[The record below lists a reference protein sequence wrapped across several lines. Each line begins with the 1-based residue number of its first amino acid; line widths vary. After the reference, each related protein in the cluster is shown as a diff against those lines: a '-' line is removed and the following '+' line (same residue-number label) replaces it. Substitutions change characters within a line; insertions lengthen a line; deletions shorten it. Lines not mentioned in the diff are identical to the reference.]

1 MVEARLE
8 GGGAEPL
15 VPHVEAAAVRMRDMI
30 IAHDTIL
37 GDKYRLVRQL
47 DEGAM
52 GSVWMAEHVSLRSPV
67 AIKLI
72 AREMAETDDGVQRF
86 FREARTAAALRNP
99 HVVQILDYGVEQSVP
114 YIVMELL
121 EGEPLSER
129 LKRLGRLSLRETEY
143 VLRHVSR
150 ALGRAHDAGI
160 VHRDLKP
167 ANVFIVANE
176 EEELIKLLDFGIAK
190 ARVDVL
196 TASMA
201 NNTRTGVFLG
211 TPFNMSPEQVEGSK
225 SLDYRADIW
234 SLGVLA
240 YECLLGALPFSG
252 DTFGSLVLSIC
263 SRPLPIPSEQGP
275 VPGGFDAWFA
285 RACARD
291 PGQRFSSAREAASE
305 LRRLTDAAL
314 GSGSATSTAPSPFE
328 LRLSQM
334 ASAPAFP
341 TAPAFPAAPAARS
354 HASNRTPAPVFTET
368 HGGASRASPP
378 GQSGRR
384 GNRRAWIGAA
394 VLAVGVVF
402 VLMLSRA
409 GDSSPAPAAAMAGK
423 AVASKAA
430 LSKAALSK
438 AAGSPVK
445 TGVRVSGEGGPLTLF
460 VDGAR
465 VGVLPLEPV
474 ALEPGEHRIVISG
487 GPRYA
492 DHEERILVERGRVVS
507 VGPVT
512 LKAKPVLAQHS
523 GQAAAS
529 GSARPGTP
537 DGPAG
542 AALATLHVDSRPAS
556 RVLLD
561 GTLLGVTPISDIA
574 IEPGVHEVVFIHG
587 VETQIKT
594 IRVEAGK
601 VGRLE
606 VRF

>member
-1 MVEARLE
+1 
-8 GGGAEPL
+8 
-15 VPHVEAAAVRMRDMI
+15 
-30 IAHDTIL
+30 
-37 GDKYRLVRQL
+37 
-47 DEGAM
+47 
-52 GSVWMAEHVSLRSPV
+52 LRSPV

-72 AREMAETDDGVQRF
+72 AREMAETDDGLQRF

-176 EEELIKLLDFGIAK
+176 EDELIKLLDFGIAK

-211 TPFNMSPEQVEGSK
+211 TPFYMSPEQVEGSK

-263 SRPLPIPSEQGP
+263 SRPLPIPSKQGP
-275 VPGGFDAWFA
+275 VPVGFDAWFA

-314 GSGSATSTAPSPFE
+314 GSGSATSTPPSPFE
-328 LRLSQM
+328 LRLWQM

-341 TAPAFPAAPAARS
+341 PAPAAPS
-354 HASNRTPAPVFTET
+354 HATNRTPAPVLVET
-368 HGGASRASPP
+368 HGGASRAPP
-378 GQSGRR
+378 RGQSGMR
-384 GNRRAWIGAA
+384 GNQRAWIGAA
-394 VLAVGVVF
+394 VLAVGVLF

-409 GDSSPAPAAAMAGK
+409 GDSAPAARAAMAGK
-423 AVASKAA
+423 AAASKAA
-430 LSKAALSK
+430 LA
-438 AAGSPVK
+438 PVK
-445 TGVRVSGEGGPLTLF
+445 TGIRVRGEGGPLTLF
-460 VDGAR
+460 IDGAR
-465 VGVLPLEPV
+465 IGVLPLEPV
-474 ALEPGEHRIVISG
+474 AVAPGEHRIVISG

-492 DHEERILVERGRVVS
+492 DHEERIVVERGRVAS

-523 GQAAAS
+523 GQAPAI
-529 GSARPGTP
+529 GSARPGTS
-537 DGPAG
+537 DGPSG
-542 AALATLHVDSRPAS
+542 AARATLHVNSRPSS

-574 IEPGVHEVVFIHG
+574 IEPGAHEVVFIHG

-606 VRF
+606 VEF